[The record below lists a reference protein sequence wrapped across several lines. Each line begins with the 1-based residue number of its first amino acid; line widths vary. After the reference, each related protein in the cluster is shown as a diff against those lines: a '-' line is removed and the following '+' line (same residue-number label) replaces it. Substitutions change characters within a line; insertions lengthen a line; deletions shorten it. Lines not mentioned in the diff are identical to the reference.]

1 MTMADEDADGG
12 RWTTGPF
19 GTPDASRANVSETYI
34 PVPGAM
40 PDLANISG
48 RFRERIVIGKKGAG
62 KTIYLKALQSALG
75 VDAARTGNEAVLNAG
90 WIIVPEIFRLSS
102 EEVLSVSQASQR
114 SHAQLVKL
122 NVFVDQAAR
131 TRDLWTRIWD
141 CALLA
146 ATYRLVTSKTGSK
159 AFEAARKKLAQAEE
173 LREKAAYVK
182 DFLRDIPPSNSPVVQ
197 IKFFLAKKANKVGDV
212 RAYVDRHEWSIVYEI
227 LEKII
232 NLGPQIA
239 LFIDA
244 IDEDFDE
251 APEAWLDCQEG
262 LFRSIFSF
270 LNRQDDFS
278 NRVHAIVALRE
289 IVFSSLL
296 TSEHASRYLWD
307 NHVRY
312 ISWDPATAR
321 VFLSEKIA
329 ALHPDLIA
337 SPGTDPARDPVRY
350 WLGFSHVE
358 NTKRQIVES
367 ASDYILRHTRLLP
380 RDIVMMGN
388 AICTQIQA
396 RARANRTFTEAK
408 FRQTVHDVAKAIAR
422 EAIASSVNE
431 HLTSIDY
438 VSEVLL
444 SARKRQNLGGPAM
457 VDIGD
462 DLDELGASD
471 ISVIIDQIKQS
482 VSIRVDRFFAMIGR
496 EKFAQSEL
504 RAALVL
510 CDLAFDDDFEKV
522 GRAAFSR
529 FDNILYRHGLIAYEA
544 FDSGTSRWKFS
555 WRGVPSVESSQMPGN
570 EQLYAFHASVLD
582 AYPTITVDD
591 KDPVY

>member
-1 MTMADEDADGG
+1 MVDEDPDGG
-12 RWTTGPF
+12 RWITGPF
-19 GTPDASRANVSETYI
+19 GTPDASRANVTETYI

-40 PDLANISG
+40 PDLTNITG

-75 VDAARTGNEAVLNAG
+75 VDTTAKAANDAILNAG
-90 WIIVPEIFRLSS
+90 WIVVPEIFRLSS
-102 EEVLSVSQASQR
+102 EEVLSVSRASQR
-114 SHAQLVKL
+114 SHAQLLKL
-122 NVFVDQAAR
+122 NVFVDQTAR

-159 AFEAARKKLAQAEE
+159 AFEAARKKLIQSDE

-182 DFLRDIPPSNSPVVQ
+182 DFLKDIPPSNSPVVQ
-197 IKFFLAKKANKVGDV
+197 IKFFLARKANKVGDV

-227 LEKII
+227 LEQII
-232 NLGPQIA
+232 NAGPQIA

-312 ISWDPATAR
+312 ISWDPSTAR

-329 ALHPDLIA
+329 ALHPGLIA

-350 WLGFSHVE
+350 WLGFSLVE
-358 NTKRQIVES
+358 NKKRQIVES
-367 ASDYILRHTRLLP
+367 AADYILRHTRLLP

-396 RARANRTFTEAK
+396 RARQGRALSEAK

-422 EAIASSVNE
+422 EAVASSVNE
-431 HLTSIDY
+431 YLTSIDY

-444 SARKRQNLGGPAM
+444 SASKREHLGAAAI
-457 VDIGD
+457 VDLSD
-462 DLDELGASD
+462 DLDELGTNDVSM
-471 ISVIIDQIKQS
+471 VIEQIKQS
-482 VSIRVDRFFAMIGR
+482 VSIRVDRFFSMVGR
-496 EKFAQSEL
+496 EKFSRADL
-504 RAALVL
+504 RTALVL
-510 CDLAFDDDFEKV
+510 CELAFDEDFEKV
-522 GRAAFSR
+522 GRASFSR

-555 WRGVPSVESSQMPGN
+555 WRGIPSVESSQMPGD

>member
-1 MTMADEDADGG
+1 MGAEDQDSG
-12 RWTTGPF
+12 RWTMGPF

-34 PVPGAM
+34 PIPGAM
-40 PDLANISG
+40 PDLTNISG

-62 KTIYLKALQSALG
+62 KTIYLKALQAALG
-75 VDAARTGNEAVLNAG
+75 VDINQTVSEAVVSKAG

-102 EEVLSVSQASQR
+102 EEVLSVSHASQR

-122 NVFVDQAAR
+122 NVYVDQVAR

-146 ATYRLVTSKTGSK
+146 ATYRLVTSKTGPK
-159 AFEAARKKLAQAEE
+159 AFEAARRMLRESEE
-173 LREKAAYVK
+173 LKEKSAYVRE
-182 DFLRDIPPSNSPVVQ
+182 FLKDIPPSNSPIVQ
-197 IKFFLAKKANKVGDV
+197 IKFFLARKANRVGDV
-212 RAYVDRHEWSIVYEI
+212 RTYVDRYEWSLVYEI
-227 LEKII
+227 LEKVI

-270 LNRQDDFS
+270 LNRHDDFS

-307 NHVRY
+307 PHVRY
-312 ISWDPATAR
+312 ISWDPTTAR
-321 VFLSEKIA
+321 VFLAEKIA
-329 ALHPDLIA
+329 VLHRELIA
-337 SPGTDPARDPVRY
+337 SPTTDVSRDPVRY
-350 WLGFSHVE
+350 WLGFSHVQ
-358 NTKRQIVES
+358 NAKRDIVES

-388 AICTQIQA
+388 AICAQIQA
-396 RARANRTFTEAK
+396 RARNGRKISEGK
-408 FRQTVHDVAKAIAR
+408 LRQTVHEVAKAIAR
-422 EAIASSVNE
+422 EAIASCVNE

-438 VSEVLL
+438 VSEILL
-444 SARKRQNLGGPAM
+444 SARKRQDIGGA
-457 VDIGD
+457 DLQKIGD
-462 DLDELGASD
+462 DLDKLGESD
-471 ISVIIDQIKQS
+471 VIMVVEQIKQS
-482 VSIRVDRFFAMIGR
+482 VSTRVDRFFSLIAR
-496 EKFAQSEL
+496 EKFSQASL
-504 RAALVL
+504 RSSLVE
-510 CDLAFDDDFEKV
+510 CELAFEEDFQKV
-522 GRAAFSR
+522 GRAAFCR

-544 FDSGTSRWKFS
+544 YDSGTSRWMFS
-555 WRGVPSVESSQMPGN
+555 WRGIPSLESSQMPGN
-570 EQLYAFHASVLD
+570 EQSYAFHASVLD
-582 AYPTITVDD
+582 AFPGIKVDD